1 MVAAPFKVRNCLII
15 NYLYFNK
22 RRLKPAATKIGF
34 IGQPL
39 KVASTSMGQRGL
51 LKPYGHHVPFRHL

>member
-1 MVAAPFKVRNCLII
+1 MLVVAAPFKVRNYLIT
-15 NYLYFNK
+15 NKLYFNK

-39 KVASTSMGQRGL
+39 
-51 LKPYGHHVPFRHL
+51 